1 MHHNCKTPRYV
12 ISMKWRKQAVWRAP
26 PNACTL
32 HHQPSAIS
40 RQISG
45 LEQVLSMPLFE
56 RHPRGMEL
64 NAAGE
69 ILLTHARRVQQDAER
84 VINELGALQ
93 GLYSGRIKIAASPG
107 LANEFL
113 PPLII
118 DFRNQ
123 HPGISFEVEV
133 QMPAAISHSLRTG
146 DADIGLQ
153 FSQAPAQDIKVEYRQ
168 SAPIHA
174 LMRPDHALAGSK
186 TITLAT
192 MTAYP
197 LALPPAS
204 TTLRQAIDLA
214 CNHQQLLLAPVL
226 TSNNM
231 PTLHSFV
238 VHGGGLS
245 VTGTVSAR
253 HLIAAGMVVAA
264 PIRDPGLDLRDI
276 EVQTL
281 VGRNLPRAVQSFL
294 LQLVTALSET
304 EDGQA
309 PSALTI

>member
-1 MHHNCKTPRYV
+1 MRASQLQDTSLRYFYEVAKTGSLASASER
-12 ISMKWRKQAVWRAP
+12 
-26 PNACTL
+26 L
-32 HHQPSAIS
+32 HVAPSAIS

-45 LEQVLSMPLFE
+45 LEQVLNLPLFE
-56 RHPRGMEL
+56 RHPRGMVL

-69 ILLTHARRVQQDAER
+69 ILAIHARHMQLDAER
-84 VINELGALQ
+84 VINELDALQ
-93 GLYSGRIKIAASPG
+93 GLCSGRVRIAASPG

-118 DFRNQ
+118 NFRNQ

-133 QMPAAISHSLRTG
+133 QMPATISQSLRAG
-146 DADIGLQ
+146 DIDIGLQ

-174 LMRPDHALAGSK
+174 LMRPDHALADSK
-186 TITLAT
+186 TVTLAA
-192 MTAYP
+192 MKAYP
-197 LALPPAS
+197 LALPPVS
-204 TTLRQAIDLA
+204 TTIRQAIDLA
-214 CNHQQLLLAPVL
+214 CNHQQLILAPVL

-245 VTGTVSAR
+245 VTGTVSAS
-253 HLIAAGMVVAA
+253 HLITAGMAVAV
-264 PIRDPGLDLRDI
+264 PICDRGLDLRSI

-281 VGRNLPRAVQSFL
+281 VGRSLPRAVQRFL
-294 LQLVTALSET
+294 EQLITALSET
-304 EDGQA
+304 EDDSA